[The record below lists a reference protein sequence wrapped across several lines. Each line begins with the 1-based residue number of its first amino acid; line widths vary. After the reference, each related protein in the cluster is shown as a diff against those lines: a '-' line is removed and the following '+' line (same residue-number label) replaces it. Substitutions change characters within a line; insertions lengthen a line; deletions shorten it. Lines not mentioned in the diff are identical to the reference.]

1 GFFLEFMD
9 FDWSTYSTPEIPPTE
24 VHESFEDPFCLRILP
39 GGGALAEHSRFLC
52 LGKSLAGKS
61 LFSLYSSDG
70 RKMRPISSRLM
81 TDAESY
87 FYERKVKE
95 SL

>member
-1 GFFLEFMD
+1 MD
-9 FDWSTYSTPEIPPTE
+9 FDWSLYSTPEVPQTE

-39 GGGALAEHSRFLC
+39 GGGPLAEHSRFLC

-61 LFSLYSSDG
+61 LFSLYSADG
-70 RKMRPISSRLM
+70 RRMRPIATRLM
-81 TDAESY
+81 TDAEDH
-87 FYERKVKE
+87 FYERKAKE

>member
-1 GFFLEFMD
+1 ME
-9 FDWSTYSTPEIPPTE
+9 FDWSLYATPEIPQTE
-24 VHESFEDPFCLRILP
+24 VQESFEDPFCLRILP

-52 LGKSLAGKS
+52 LGKSLSGKS
-61 LFSLYSSDG
+61 VFSLYSSDG
-70 RKMRPISSRLM
+70 KKMRPIASRRM

-87 FYERKVKE
+87 FYERKAKD

>member
-1 GFFLEFMD
+1 MD
-9 FDWSTYSTPEIPPTE
+9 FDWSTYSTPQIPQTE

-52 LGKSLAGKS
+52 LGKSLAGNS
-61 LFSLYSSDG
+61 IFSLYSSDG

-81 TDAESY
+81 TEAESY

>member
-1 GFFLEFMD
+1 ME
-9 FDWSTYSTPEIPPTE
+9 FDWSLYSTPDTPQGD

-39 GGGALAEHSRFLC
+39 SSGPLAEHSRFLC
-52 LGKSLAGKS
+52 LGKCLSGKA

-70 RKMRPISSRLM
+70 RRMRPIASRSM
-81 TDAESY
+81 TQAESY
-87 FYERKVKE
+87 FYERKAKE

>member
-1 GFFLEFMD
+1 MD
-9 FDWSTYSTPEIPPTE
+9 FDWSLYSTPEVPQTE

-39 GGGALAEHSRFLC
+39 GGGPLAEHSRFLC

-61 LFSLYSSDG
+61 LFSLYSADG
-70 RKMRPISSRLM
+70 RRMRPIATRLM
-81 TDAESY
+81 TDAEDH
-87 FYERKVKE
+87 FYGRKAKE